1 MTMQSEQGMAPVD
14 DSRGQHSHSETCAAC
29 SSGQQAPLRTRF
41 SLHSQKAKAG
51 IRSAMR
57 RIIATVNPEPVMR
70 RNTSKRLALKGRM
83 SISRLV
89 RGRQVMIFFAWE
101 EFWGPQ
107 PGATDFVSVSG
118 LMSVSGDPLD
128 ASSCGKHALH
138 MGMPRVA
145 GSSAADGTAR
155 VTWNPLI
162 RPGRAGWGES
172 VWRIRG
178 LPFTLCRQIQS

>member
-1 MTMQSEQGMAPVD
+1 MNGSKNWSWNPPGRGSELSPGCLAAKVSGAHVKPPGSRDRMTMQSEQGMALVD

-70 RNTSKRLALKGRM
+70 RNTSKMLALKGRM
-83 SISRLV
+83 SISRLLH
-89 RGRQVMIFFAWE
+89 GRQVMIFFAWE
-101 EFWGPQ
+101 KFWGPQ

-118 LMSVSGDPLD
+118 LISVSGDPLD
-128 ASSCGKHALH
+128 SS
-138 MGMPRVA
+138 
-145 GSSAADGTAR
+145 S
-155 VTWNPLI
+155 
-162 RPGRAGWGES
+162 
-172 VWRIRG
+172 
-178 LPFTLCRQIQS
+178 

>member
-1 MTMQSEQGMAPVD
+1 MTMQSEQGMAAVD

-83 SISRLV
+83 SILPACSWEAGDDLFCVGRILGSPAGSDGFRVRIGAYVGKRGSAGCIFVWQACFAHGDAPGCRVECSRWH
-89 RGRQVMIFFAWE
+89 GKGHME
-101 EFWGPQ
+101 
-107 PGATDFVSVSG
+107 
-118 LMSVSGDPLD
+118 PLD
-128 ASSCGKHALH
+128 SSRSCGL
-138 MGMPRVA
+138 
-145 GSSAADGTAR
+145 
-155 VTWNPLI
+155 W
-162 RPGRAGWGES
+162 
-172 VWRIRG
+172 
-178 LPFTLCRQIQS
+178 